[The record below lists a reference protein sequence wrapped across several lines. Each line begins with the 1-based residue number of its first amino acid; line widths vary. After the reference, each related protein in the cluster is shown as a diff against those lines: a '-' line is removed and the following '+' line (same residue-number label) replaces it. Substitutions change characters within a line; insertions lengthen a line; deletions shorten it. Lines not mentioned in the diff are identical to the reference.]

1 MAPNNRERTYE
12 YTISFE
18 PENFV
23 KVPGGWF
30 ISGASVNLARKRQH
44 RHEAPLPQKDASA
57 SRATSLL
64 ESIEKRTIKSKKQ
77 HHEF

>member
-1 MAPNNRERTYE
+1 MSPNNRERTYE

-30 ISGASVNLARKRQH
+30 ISGASVNLARKRQR
-44 RHEAPLPQKDASA
+44 RHEAPLPQKTQA
-57 SRATSLL
+57 
-64 ESIEKRTIKSKKQ
+64 
-77 HHEF
+77 